1 MKCVDN
7 CELED
12 LNNNY
17 YPVTYLH
24 TVAHYWISVGGT
36 FDVSCGIGQDNLV
49 SFNAIDSF
57 SGNSDK
63 FHLLFFP
70 VLNEVHRGIKKIW
83 DIFNVNIVYIS
94 VNFRG
99 CRTKSSFGEISW
111 QGYYII
117 KAVSGLL

>member
-1 MKCVDN
+1 MALLTLAV
-7 CELED
+7 
-12 LNNNY
+12 
-17 YPVTYLH
+17 V
-24 TVAHYWISVGGT
+24 
-36 FDVSCGIGQDNLV
+36 FGQDNLV